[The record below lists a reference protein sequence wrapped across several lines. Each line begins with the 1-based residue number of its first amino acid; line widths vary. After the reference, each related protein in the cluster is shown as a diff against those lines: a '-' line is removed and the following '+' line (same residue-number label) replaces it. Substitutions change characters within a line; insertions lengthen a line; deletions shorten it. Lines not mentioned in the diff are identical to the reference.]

1 MKIAIDAKSFYRGPV
16 STRVILQN
24 LIPELISLYPDV
36 DWVIFLDKKDK
47 AADFPCKGKNTHLQY
62 VWAGINQ
69 ISNLFVLPRYSK
81 KNKIDLIV
89 YQMFPG
95 ITTSTRSVAFIHD
108 VLFRDFPDFF
118 TWKEKLYF
126 FPISFLTR
134 RANRL
139 IATTEFVA
147 GDLVKYNYVSH
158 RSMIDIVPLGVS
170 DEFKPAEKH
179 DTAFLESVKKRLQL
193 PNRYLL
199 FVGRLNVRKN
209 LENLVK
215 AIPLI
220 QDKQVPLVVVG
231 EPEWKA
237 PTLDDI
243 LSDQSIRQRIIMIGS
258 ISDQD
263 LLAVYALSA
272 IFCFPSFAEGFGL
285 PPLEAM
291 ASGVPIVVSNTTSLP
306 EVCGNAGTYADPR
319 QPSAIAEA
327 IDSLLSN
334 ADLYDK
340 KKNEGIRRAGQ
351 FTWKETAIA
360 FMNCINKALA
370 ESGHA

>member
-1 MKIAIDAKSFYRGPV
+1 MKIAIDAKSFYNGPV

-24 LIPELISLYPDV
+24 LIPELIRLYPDV

-47 AADFPCKGKNTHLQY
+47 AFDFPYKGKNIHLEY
-62 VWAGINQ
+62 VWAGVNQ
-69 ISNLFVLPRYSK
+69 VSNLFVLPRYSK

-179 DTAFLESVKKRLQL
+179 DAAFLESVKKRLQL